1 MTMRSIRGKFL
12 HLNLSSILLC
22 VALIG
27 GLGLWSVSVIQRD
40 SSKEILNLTCRL
52 EGMQLNET
60 LDSIKESVDLFCA
73 MTVNQLPSLE
83 SLKDLKFVNGFVRD
97 AEKNMTE
104 IARITHGVCC
114 YYFRIAP
121 DDPK

>member
-12 HLNLSSILLC
+12 QLNLISILLC
-22 VALIG
+22 VVLIG

-40 SSKEILNLTCRL
+40 DSKEILNLTCRL

-83 SLKDLKFVNGFVRD
+83 SLKDLKFVSWIHQDIEGAREALQGR
-97 AEKNMTE
+97 AEE
-104 IARITHGVCC
+104 
-114 YYFRIAP
+114 
-121 DDPK
+121 DEWQ